1 MATRTFPEM
10 PTVSSLL
17 TAYASVSAFVMI
29 FRTMFEQLVPLPLR
43 NYAIDLVKHY
53 LKPRSSELILLIEE
67 KDGYNPNEM
76 FNAAEVFLATKIN
89 RDSKRLRITKSLKE
103 NHINIKLAESEEIVD
118 SFEGVEVTWKYCSQQ
133 QKQLNAE
140 NDDGFVPE
148 KRYLEL
154 KFDKNKKDVIINSY
168 LPFVIEKAHEI
179 KIQRKVVQLH
189 NLRSPDSG
197 HFSLKQTVNL
207 DHPSTFETLAMDQ
220 KLKKEIIEDLDLFV
234 KRKDFYKRVGKAWKR
249 GYLLYGP
256 PGTGKSS
263 LIAAMANHLKFDI
276 FDLQLM
282 NVKDNS
288 SLKDI
293 LLETSN
299 RSILVIEDI
308 DCSIVPDRK
317 EPSSSSESHRDGPKD
332 SIKLT
337 NQMFTL
343 SGLLNFIDGL
353 WSCCGDERIIV
364 FTTNHKERLDPA
376 LLRPGR
382 MDMHINMSY
391 LTMDG
396 FKTLAANYLNI
407 HDDHRRFREIKQ
419 LIKSKK
425 VTPAEVAEELMKSD
439 NMELALEGVVK
450 FLKRKRARDDEDS
463 E

>member
-1 MATRTFPEM
+1 MATRMFPEM
-10 PTVSSLL
+10 PTASSLL
-17 TAYASVSAFVMI
+17 TAYASVSAFVMLV
-29 FRTMFEQLVPLPLR
+29 RTMFEQLVPLRLQ
-43 NYAIDLVKHY
+43 NNAINLVKHY
-53 LKPRSSELILLIEE
+53 WKSSELIIDIEE

-89 RDSKRLRITKSLKE
+89 QDSKRLRITKSLKE
-103 NHINIKLAESEEIVD
+103 KHINIKLAESEEIVD
-118 SFEGVEVTWKYCSQQ
+118 SFEGVKVTWKYRSQQ
-133 QKQLNAE
+133 QKQLSAN
-140 NDDGFVPE
+140 GFVPE
-148 KRYLEL
+148 KKYLEL
-154 KFDKNKKDVIINSY
+154 KFDNKKIGIIKDSY
-168 LPFVIEKAHEI
+168 LPFIIEKAEEI
-179 KIQRKVVQLH
+179 KIQKKAAQLH
-189 NLRSPDSG
+189 NLRSQESG
-197 HFSLKQTVNL
+197 PFSYKQTVDLN
-207 DHPSTFETLAMDQ
+207 HPSTFETLAMDQ
-220 KLKKEIIEDLDLFV
+220 KLKKEIMDDLDRFV
-234 KRKDFYKRVGKAWKR
+234 KRKDYYERVGKAWKR

-263 LIAAMANHLKFDI
+263 LIAAMANHLKFDV

-282 NVKDNS
+282 NVKDDS

-293 LLETSN
+293 ILETSN

-308 DCSIVPDRK
+308 DCSIMPDRK
-317 EPSSSSESHRDGPKD
+317 EPSSSSESRRDDPK
-332 SIKLT
+332 
-337 NQMFTL
+337 FTL

-439 NMELALEGVVK
+439 NVEVALEGLVK

>member
-1 MATRTFPEM
+1 MATRTFPVM
-10 PTVSSLL
+10 PTVSSVV

-29 FRTMFEQLVPLPLR
+29 FRTMFEQLVPLELR
-43 NYAIDLVKHY
+43 NYAIELVKHY
-53 LKPRSSELILLIEE
+53 WKPRSSELILHLEE

-76 FNAAEVFLATKIN
+76 FSAAEVYLATKIN
-89 RDSKRLRITKSLKE
+89 RDSKRLRISKLIKE
-103 NHINIKLAESEEIVD
+103 KHINIKLAESEEIVD
-118 SFEGVEVTWKYCSQQ
+118 SFEGVKVTWKYCSQQ
-133 QKQLNAE
+133 QKQLKG
-140 NDDGFVPE
+140 DYFGPE
-148 KRYLEL
+148 KKYWEL
-154 KFDKNKKDVIINSY
+154 KFNNNKKDIIIDSY
-168 LPFVIEKAHEI
+168 LPFIIEKAQEI
-179 KIQRKVVQLH
+179 KIQKKSVQLH
-189 NLRSPDSG
+189 NLRSPESRHFDS
-197 HFSLKQTVNL
+197 KQTVNL
-207 DHPSTFETLAMDQ
+207 NHPSTFETLAMDQ
-220 KLKKEIIEDLDLFV
+220 KLKKEIMDDLDRFV
-234 KRKDFYKRVGKAWKR
+234 KRKDYYERVGKAWKR

-276 FDLQLM
+276 FDLQLT
-282 NVKDNS
+282 NVKDDS
-288 SLKDI
+288 SLKEI
-293 LLETSN
+293 LLETTN

-317 EPSSSSESHRDGPKD
+317 EPSSSGESRRDDPK
-332 SIKLT
+332 
-337 NQMFTL
+337 FTL

-407 HDDHRRFREIKQ
+407 HDDHRGFREIKQ

-439 NMELALEGVVK
+439 NVELALEGLVK
-450 FLKRKRARDDEDS
+450 FLKRKRTGVEEDDS